1 MNNYLKVKDNKNLV
15 RDPHT
20 KAIININEDGLKE
33 YQDKRK
39 MYEKIMKVDELETEI
54 KEIKSLLNIIIQ
66 KL

>member
-1 MNNYLKVKDNKNLV
+1 MNYLKVRDSKNLV

-33 YQDKRK
+33 YHDKRK
-39 MYEKIMKVDELETEI
+39 LYEKAMKVDELETEI
-54 KEIKSLLNIIIQ
+54 KEIKNLLNIIIQ